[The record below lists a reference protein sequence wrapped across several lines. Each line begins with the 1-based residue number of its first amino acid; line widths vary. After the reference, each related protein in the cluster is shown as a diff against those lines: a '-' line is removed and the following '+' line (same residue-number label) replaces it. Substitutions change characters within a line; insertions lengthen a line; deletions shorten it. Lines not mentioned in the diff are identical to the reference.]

1 MNFMNKFL
9 QTIRLFFSN
18 LFMGNEYPQLPMAPI
33 APVFETTGV
42 NKISIKADGT
52 SKISNVNAN
61 SKGVSA
67 SVRCKGSVS
76 FSGSTGLI
84 VINGVSYHGKSVS
97 VINGKVIIDGVEQP
111 STSKN
116 DKKISISIEGNID
129 SLSVDECESLIQ
141 TGSVKDLHILSGD
154 VRVNGDV
161 GSISSTSGDVEV
173 SGNINGPV
181 STMSGDVDAKQIH
194 GKVNTLSG
202 DIKYVSR

>member
-9 QTIRLFFSN
+9 QTIRLFFSD

-33 APVFETTGV
+33 TPVFETTGA

-67 SVRCKGSVS
+67 SVRGKNSVS

-141 TGSVKDLHILSGD
+141 TGSVKDLHTLSGD